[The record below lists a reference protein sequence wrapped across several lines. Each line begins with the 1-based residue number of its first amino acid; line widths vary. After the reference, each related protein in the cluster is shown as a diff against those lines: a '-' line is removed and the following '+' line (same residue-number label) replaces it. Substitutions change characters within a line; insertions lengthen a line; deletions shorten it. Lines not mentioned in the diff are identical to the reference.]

1 MDDSDPKTQPQNPGA
16 TGGDEPAATIPQGS
30 GGATDDSKTVTLSE
44 SDYKNL
50 ISQRDRANNTNME
63 SESFLLTLA
72 KEREIDTF
80 LEQHKVDY
88 PDLTRE
94 DLMSADDP
102 SELEELAKSRQEA
115 IERVV
120 QKRLLDVQVS
130 TAPLLSPQEKA
141 AKLKALKQ
149 NPGSQSFQ
157 EMLKLQQS

>member
-1 MDDSDPKTQPQNPGA
+1 MDNSDPMTPSQDPGA
-16 TGGDEPAATIPQGS
+16 TGADPAAATNPQGS
-30 GGATDDSKTVTLSE
+30 DGATDDSKTVTLSE

-50 ISQRDRANNTNME
+50 ISQRDRANNNNVE

-80 LEQHKVDY
+80 LEQHKADY
-88 PDLTRE
+88 PDLTRD

-102 SELEELAKSRQEA
+102 AELEELAKSRQEA

-130 TAPLLSPQEKA
+130 TAPQLSPQEKA

-149 NPGSQSFQ
+149 NPGSSSFQ